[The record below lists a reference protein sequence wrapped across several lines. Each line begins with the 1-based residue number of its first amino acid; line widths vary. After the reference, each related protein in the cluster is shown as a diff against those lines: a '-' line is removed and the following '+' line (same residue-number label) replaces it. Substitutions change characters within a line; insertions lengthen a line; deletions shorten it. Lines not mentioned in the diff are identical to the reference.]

1 VAGCQLLRGG
11 KEAQDGVTR
20 AQGIYRKERRRLIGA
35 PQMEKEGR
43 VVQGCSPKES
53 GRGGIQP
60 VVATIKVLKV
70 KWHRG
75 EGETEGLLELYNCC

>member
-1 VAGCQLLRGG
+1 VRQHVDGAVEGGGVAQTVAGCQLLRGG

-53 GRGGIQP
+53 GRGGDS
-60 VVATIKVLKV
+60 AS
-70 KWHRG
+70 G
-75 EGETEGLLELYNCC
+75 GNN